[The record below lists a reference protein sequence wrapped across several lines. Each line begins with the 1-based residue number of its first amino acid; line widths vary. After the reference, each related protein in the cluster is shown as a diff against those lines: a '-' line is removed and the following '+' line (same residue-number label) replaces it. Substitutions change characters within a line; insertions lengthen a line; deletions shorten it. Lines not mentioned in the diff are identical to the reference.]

1 MTETCAHRHHL
12 PPPWPLALLALACLM
27 ISAATRAQIV
37 HVANY
42 SGSEFEGWKRATVD
56 VMPPTKSG
64 QVGDVRFVLGRNIGL
79 DAKVVDLHLR
89 LAPGEVRSI
98 DLSKAKA
105 VPFELAPLPAEP
117 LEFFGRPSILGMP
130 MRVVDARPDG
140 AAWLAH
146 LRARTGPML
155 CVDLWVTWYPDQ
167 PSWATGEAVVTAS
180 NPTVPDLVATVPE
193 DFRLRFGA
201 ADVVV
206 PGLPIAPP
214 RLGMASDLLGR
225 QIRDA
230 VLGQPSPIRPERLD
244 HANDGRSDVATG
256 LDDLASGNPSV
267 SERHS
272 ARAAIAQAVDDGAP
286 VRMLPHA
293 DARLLIG
300 LALMPGAS
308 GPVGGLGDDRP
319 VRLDD
324 ADRGATGEGDGAGFR
339 WSAHG
344 NRWVAVSQVASL
356 TTETAAVPEWCAPI
370 EATARAESVAIVP
383 AGGAV
388 ATALVF
394 LDRSAGAASPGPAHS
409 ATASAALRREGAL
422 RGETLRDRAEVDAIA
437 RPQDGRDV
445 LDLAGPVALR
455 DDDLLVGLRGRRAS
469 DAEAP
474 GAIAELGVG
483 GGGRAAGS
491 LDGHRSGLSL
501 GAPWPGGAGRE
512 HSLATGGSRPDLAR
526 YVNQLDYNSRHEKEA
541 IRTTGLRAT
550 DFFGAGRIWADS
562 GGARSSDRGSEAV
575 YLSAGVRWPA
585 AGGASAAV
593 DRPGSGRDDGL
604 AAGDGGGAVLLPA
617 GTVIGDGQARSF
629 PLVFIWRQHLTS
641 ALEWSS
647 AGAAASLGVCANG
660 ISKLWPDGNPVP
672 VSDPL
677 QWARRNWAGAIAR
690 LHTWDAGP
698 LGVKANSGDT
708 GAQEDQVFVGGECCS
723 GPASLGAETVRYLA
737 ALGQSRRPCQ
747 HLEANGALLDLAK
760 HPKLVM
766 WSGRV
771 HWHAE
776 VSPDRLGK
784 PHALTTIESH
794 GWSGPDREH
803 WLENA
808 VAIAYRLTGSPAL
821 QWQLEAQARLF
832 LLQET
837 VDPKLSTSDFS
848 AERAIGWAGIVAV
861 HLWRSLEDRTL
872 AERVAQRWRDRVAK
886 VYIPKLR
893 GKPLGVW
900 LPRNDARLTADTGW
914 APLNWMPYQ
923 QAVGAYGLDYACRLI
938 GPPAGRELALEG
950 ARAAMR
956 AWQRQPDGRW
966 KAWSYWGYSATETV
980 PFVEHAGAAHGPN
993 VWVWFTPAVWM
1004 VRDREPQ
1011 NEQARMIWQQV
1022 VRETD
1027 PKWVPV
1033 ESETRR

>member
-1 MTETCAHRHHL
+1 MTETCAHRHHV
-12 PPPWPLALLALACLM
+12 PPPWPIVFLAIACLL
-27 ISAATRAQIV
+27 IATATRAQVV

-42 SGSEFEGWKRATVD
+42 SGAEFDGWKRATVD
-56 VMPPTKSG
+56 VMPPTKAG
-64 QVGDVRFVLGRNIGL
+64 VAGDVLYVLGRHVGA
-79 DAKVVDLHLR
+79 DARTVDLRLR
-89 LAPGEVRSI
+89 LAPGEIRTI
-98 DLSKAKA
+98 DLRKADPA
-105 VPFELAPLPAEP
+105 QFDLAPLPADP
-117 LEFFGRPSILGMP
+117 LAFFGMPSIAGMP
-130 MRVVDARPDG
+130 FSLVDAKPDG

-167 PSWATGEAVVTAS
+167 PSWATGEAIVTAS

-230 VLGQPSPIRPERLD
+230 VLGQPRPIRPERLD

-256 LDDLASGNPSV
+256 LDDLSSGDPSV
-267 SERHS
+267 SERHP

-344 NRWVAVSQVASL
+344 NRWVAASQVASL

-394 LDRSAGAASPGPAHS
+394 LDRSAGAASPGPSHS

-422 RGETLRDRAEVDAIA
+422 RETLRDRAEVDAIA

-483 GGGRAAGS
+483 GGGRAGGLA
-491 LDGHRSGLSL
+491 GHRSGLGL

-512 HSLATGGSRPDLAR
+512 RSLATGGSRPDSAG
-526 YVNQLDYNSRHEKEA
+526 YVNHLAYNSRDEQEA

-550 DFFGAGRIWADS
+550 DFFGTGRIGDDS
-562 GGARSSDRGSEAV
+562 GGARPSNRGAEAGH
-575 YLSAGVRWPA
+575 LSTGVRRSP

-593 DRPGSGRDDGL
+593 DRAGAGRDDRL

-617 GTVIGDGQARSF
+617 GTVIGDGQARSL
-629 PLVFIWRQHLTS
+629 PLVLIWRQHLNAAT
-641 ALEWSS
+641 EWAS
-647 AGAAASLGVCANG
+647 AGAAASLSICANG
-660 ISKLWPDGNPVP
+660 IAKLWPDGNPQP
-672 VSDPL
+672 IADPL
-677 QWARRNWAGAIAR
+677 GWTRSNWAGAIAR
-690 LHTWDAGP
+690 LHNWDDGP
-698 LGVKANSGDT
+698 LGVKKRSGDT
-708 GAQEDQVFVGGECCS
+708 GKQEDQVFVGGECI
-723 GPASLGAETVRYLA
+723 GPASLGAETVRYLV
-737 ALGQSRRPCQ
+737 ALGQSKRPCH
-747 HLEANGALLDLAK
+747 HLEASGLLLDLAK
-760 HPKLVM
+760 HPKLVI
-766 WSGRV
+766 WSGRA
-771 HWHAE
+771 HWHTG
-776 VSPDRLGK
+776 VSPDQLGK
-784 PHALTTIESH
+784 PRALTEIESH

-803 WLENA
+803 WLQNT

-872 AERVAQRWRDRVAK
+872 AEQVAQRWRDRVAK
-886 VYIPKLR
+886 VYIPKLG
-893 GKPLGVW
+893 GKAQDVW
-900 LPRNDARLTADTGW
+900 YPRNDARLIADTGW
-914 APLNWMPYQ
+914 SPLNFMPYQ
-923 QAVGAYGLDYACRLI
+923 QALGAYGLDYACRWL
-938 GPPAGRELALEG
+938 GPAEGRTLALRG
-950 ARAAMR
+950 AKAALR
-956 AWQRQPDGRW
+956 AWERLPDGRW
-966 KAWSYWGYSATETV
+966 KPWSYWGYSSDLTA
-980 PFVEHAGAAHGPN
+980 PFIEGRGAHDGAN
-993 VWVWFTPAVWM
+993 VWVWFTPAVCM

-1033 ESETRR
+1033 ESVR

>member
-1 MTETCAHRHHL
+1 MAETCAQRHHV
-12 PPPWPLALLALACLM
+12 PPPWPIVFLAIACLL
-27 ISAATRAQIV
+27 IATATRAQVV

-42 SGSEFEGWKRATVD
+42 SGAEFDGWKRATVD
-56 VMPPTKSG
+56 VMPPTKAG
-64 QVGDVRFVLGRNIGL
+64 LAGDVLYVLGRHVGA
-79 DAKVVDLHLR
+79 DARTVDLRLR

-98 DLSKAKA
+98 DLRKADPA
-105 VPFELAPLPAEP
+105 QFDLAPLPADP
-117 LEFFGRPSILGMP
+117 LAFFGMPSIAGVPFSL
-130 MRVVDARPDG
+130 VDANPDG

-180 NPTVPDLVATVPE
+180 NPSVPDLVATVPE

-230 VLGQPSPIRPERLD
+230 VLGQPRPIRPERLD

-256 LDDLASGNPSV
+256 LDDLSSGDPSV
-267 SERHS
+267 SERHP

-300 LALMPGAS
+300 LALMPGAA

-319 VRLDD
+319 VGLDD
-324 ADRGATGEGDGAGFR
+324 ADRGATGESDGAGFGG
-339 WSAHG
+339 WIAHG
-344 NRWVAVSQVASL
+344 SRWVAVSQVASL
-356 TTETAAVPEWCAPI
+356 IAETAAVPVVSAMRSPGQS
-370 EATARAESVAIVP
+370 AVVAAR
-383 AGGAV
+383 GAV
-388 ATALVF
+388 SAPLVF
-394 LDRSAGAASPGPAHS
+394 LDRAAGAAGPGAASLAGPAR
-409 ATASAALRREGAL
+409 SAALRREGAL
-422 RGETLRDRAEVDAIA
+422 RDECLRDRAEVDTIA

-445 LDLAGPVALR
+445 LDLGGAVTLR

-483 GGGRAAGS
+483 GRGSGAGD
-491 LDGHRSGLSL
+491 LAGHRSGLGL

-512 HSLATGGSRPDLAR
+512 RSLATGGSRPDSAG
-526 YVNQLDYNSRHEKEA
+526 YVNHLAYNSRDEQEA

-562 GGARSSDRGSEAV
+562 GGARSSDRGAEAGH
-575 YLSAGVRWPA
+575 LSTGVRRSP

-593 DRPGSGRDDGL
+593 DRAGAGRDDRL

-617 GTVIGDGQARSF
+617 GTVIGDGQARSL

-641 ALEWSS
+641 EREWSS
-647 AGAAASLGVCANG
+647 AGAAASLSICANG
-660 ISKLWPDGNPVP
+660 IAKLWPDGNPQP
-672 VSDPL
+672 IADPL
-677 QWARRNWAGAIAR
+677 GWARSNWAGAIAR
-690 LHTWDAGP
+690 LHNWDDGP
-698 LGVKANSGDT
+698 LGVKKRSGDT
-708 GAQEDQVFVGGECCS
+708 GKQEDQVFVGGECI
-723 GPASLGAETVRYLA
+723 GPASLGAETVRYLV
-737 ALGQSRRPCQ
+737 ALGQSKRPCH
-747 HLEANGALLDLAK
+747 HLEASGSLLDLAK
-760 HPKLVM
+760 HPKLVI
-766 WSGRV
+766 WSGRA
-771 HWHAE
+771 HWHTG
-776 VSPDRLGK
+776 VSPDQLGK
-784 PHALTTIESH
+784 PRALTEIESH

-803 WLENA
+803 WLQNT

-832 LLQET
+832 MLQET
-837 VDPKLSTSDFS
+837 VDQKLSTSDFS

-872 AERVAQRWRDRVAK
+872 AEQVAQRWRDRVAK
-886 VYIPKLR
+886 VYLPKLNS
-893 GKPLGVW
+893 KPQDVW
-900 LPRNDARLTADTGW
+900 KPQPDARLIADTGW
-914 APLNWMPYQ
+914 RPMNWMPYQ
-923 QAVGAYGLDYACRLI
+923 QAIGAYGLDYACRWL
-938 GPPAGRELALEG
+938 GPAEGRALALRG
-950 ARAAMR
+950 AKAALR
-956 AWQRQPDGRW
+956 AWERLPDGRW
-966 KAWSYWGYSATETV
+966 KPWSYWGYSSDLTA
-980 PFVEHAGAAHGPN
+980 PFIEGRGAHDGAN

-1022 VRETD
+1022 ARETD

-1033 ESETRR
+1033 ESVR